1 MCCNCHMKWLCSI
14 WRVHIPSIYSNS
26 ICLRIHYIT
35 SFCILCI
42 PTYFSLYLCVYIF
55 RESFLQESY
64 IPHISLK
71 EQQRVVSIEHSLY
84 YTQAFSRSISN
95 YMSNFRKLYFD
106 RKSTTEKQ
114 PWNVNT
120 YNACIVK
127 LQVNSVGLRYLG
139 FFHYDRKVRA

>member
-1 MCCNCHMKWLCSI
+1 MIQSYIYLPSFVNVLCAATVI
-14 WRVHIPSIYSNS
+14 WSGFVRFGEYIYLVY
-26 ICLRIHYIT
+26 IATVYLCLRIHYIT

-114 PWNVNT
+114 PSRCIVPWNVN
-120 YNACIVK
+120 I
-127 LQVNSVGLRYLG
+127 
-139 FFHYDRKVRA
+139 